1 MVETFYAVLELKLLM
16 AIGITALGGLMLG
29 YCGWGGAMV
38 SMPLLVFLY
47 GPVEALAIMVV
58 GYFILLVSLVRSAIF
73 TVDWHVMKYLLV
85 SIVLLVPV
93 GNLFLFLL
101 DPILIRRAIGFIIC
115 FFSILI
121 LFGWRYRGPFGGIPS
136 AATGAISGFINGF
149 IGLGGPPLV
158 IYLMATDKEADVQ
171 RACIL
176 VGMTLL
182 TGMVIITLTVQG
194 GFNLET
200 VYRGLMTTPLQ
211 WVGGAIGAWLFSR
224 IPSEFSKKFTISALI
239 FLGISVAL
247 F

>member
-1 MVETFYAVLELKLLM
+1 
-16 AIGITALGGLMLG
+16 
-29 YCGWGGAMV
+29 
-38 SMPLLVFLY
+38 
-47 GPVEALAIMVV
+47 
-58 GYFILLVSLVRSAIF
+58 
-73 TVDWHVMKYLLV
+73 
-85 SIVLLVPV
+85 
-93 GNLFLFLL
+93 
-101 DPILIRRAIGFIIC
+101 
-115 FFSILI
+115 
-121 LFGWRYRGPFGGIPS
+121 
-136 AATGAISGFINGF
+136 
-149 IGLGGPPLV
+149 
-158 IYLMATDKEADVQ
+158 MATDKEADVQ

-182 TGMVIITLTVQG
+182 AGMVIITLIVQG